1 MPLRPWQ
8 VALCALLNIYPAYVA
23 RRFGAYLEAILLL
36 VSAAALFYG
45 HLFHESD
52 VAVATADGGR
62 SVSVVVVGLYLLG
75 RSQWKHGTIITL
87 LAACVGIG
95 LAYGSLYV
103 GRINPADNDDDV
115 DDVDDD
121 VDNVDDPLYSYAQQ
135 FRVLFSMA
143 GALFAIAFACVVR
156 LPSFLQRMSHDM
168 IRPVDQLAC
177 FLVFLMLLASDLS
190 TIFTAAILGPAAAV
204 LVSHALFGFAAS
216 VAFYIRPREYS
227 EVVRIDPS
235 RVSRPSSTSDR
246 SPNEV

>member
-8 VALCALLNIYPAYVA
+8 VALCALLNVFPAYVA
-23 RRFGAYLEAILLL
+23 RRFGAYLEATLLAL
-36 VSAAALFYG
+36 SAAALFYG
-45 HLFHESD
+45 HVFHESD

-87 LAACVGIG
+87 LAAGAGVG

-103 GRINPADNDDDV
+103 DRITASDEDDEDDDNDGEE
-115 DDVDDD
+115 
-121 VDNVDDPLYSYAQQ
+121 DPLYSYAQQ
-135 FRVLFSMA
+135 FRVLFSLA

-168 IRPVDQLAC
+168 IRLVDRLAC
-177 FLVFLMLLASDLS
+177 LLVFLMLLASDLS
-190 TIFTAAILGPAAAV
+190 TIFTTAFLGPAAAV
-204 LVSHALFGFAAS
+204 LVSHALFGVAAS
-216 VAFYIRPREYS
+216 AAFYVRPREYS

-235 RVSRPSSTSDR
+235 RLPRSSPPIPDR
-246 SPNEV
+246 SPGEA